1 MNRNYIIISVLS
13 GLVAMVSVALA
24 DDDWRYARERGPD
37 VAPVDDVLY
46 AEECGSCHMAYPP
59 GLLPARSWEKLMGK
73 LEDHFGDNAELP
85 QEDAAAITGYLVGNA
100 ADRSNYRRSLRLAAS
115 IAPWDT
121 PQRITR
127 IPYFM
132 HEHHEIPPQLVT
144 GNPQVKSLSQCQ
156 ACHRQAEAGSFNEH
170 EIDIP
175 GYGRVEDD

>member
-1 MNRNYIIISVLS
+1 MNRNYIIITLLS
-13 GLVAMVSVALA
+13 GLAAVVSVALA
-24 DDDWRYARERGPD
+24 DDDWRYSRSRGPD
-37 VAPVDDVLY
+37 VAPVNNALY

-59 GLLPARSWEKLMGK
+59 GLLPARSWERLMGNLDK
-73 LEDHFGDNAELP
+73 HFGDNAELP

-100 ADRSNYRRSLRLAAS
+100 ADRSNYRRSMQLAAS

-121 PQRITR
+121 PVRITR

-132 HEHHEIPPQLVT
+132 HEHNEIPRQLVA

-156 ACHRQAEAGSFNEH
+156 ACHRSAEAGSFDEH
-170 EIDIP
+170 DIDIP